1 MLDRIMQHKPKRFFV
16 LDLTSGYHQLKI
28 HEHCRKYTAFAAFN
42 GIYEW
47 TRVPMRLKGAGSYSQ
62 MMMTTDDVNRPKEG
76 EEKDYTDK
84 IMVFQSLERPRGVG
98 VRYCFEFEAKDV
110 GDTQGPT
117 LFVRRNGCGLQCC
130 MMMRIG
136 IRLCERDQ
144 EAELTFIN
152 LPDAEFEEEKDLV
165 EVEHDKRSSN
175 IIRMQRGAEE
185 LMILRYKI
193 VQVHYKY

>member
-1 MLDRIMQHKPKRFFV
+1 MQHKPKRFVV
-16 LDLTSGYHQLKI
+16 LDLTSGYHQLAI

-47 TRVPMRLKGAGSYSQ
+47 TRVPMGLKGAGSYFQ

-76 EEKDYTDK
+76 KEKDDTDK
-84 IMVFQSLERPRGVG
+84 IMVFQSPERPRGVG

-110 GDTQGPT
+110 SDTQGPT

-136 IRLCERDQ
+136 IRRCERRNLLLLIS
-144 EAELTFIN
+144 LTLSLKKKRTLRKWKN
-152 LPDAEFEEEKDLV
+152 MTR
-165 EVEHDKRSSN
+165 EVQILECK
-175 IIRMQRGAEE
+175 QE
-185 LMILRYKI
+185 LMILRYKL